1 MLSYVLHNLGGG
13 FGFVM
18 LTRVARAQP
27 AATKGAQRP
36 SIQSL
41 TQYIC
46 PLCRPSPDDV
56 GRRTAVAPLPPLL
69 HNVQYIR
76 ERRGERPVGVA

>member
-27 AATKGAQRP
+27 AATM
-36 SIQSL
+36 
-41 TQYIC
+41 
-46 PLCRPSPDDV
+46 
-56 GRRTAVAPLPPLL
+56 GRAAPLPYFRVSLNISAL
-69 HNVQYIR
+69 CAGR
-76 ERRGERPVGVA
+76 L